1 MSHQVAATFLRAV
14 ASAIATKHE
23 DAMTAAQRR
32 VDVGEA
38 EADQVP
44 FLVGGFACLGFRG
57 GGKTWDPRRFGG
69 ET

>member
-1 MSHQVAATFLRAV
+1 
-14 ASAIATKHE
+14 
-23 DAMTAAQRR
+23 MTAAQRR

-44 FLVGGFACLGFRG
+44 QNFGSFLVSGGFP
-57 GGKTWDPRRFGG
+57 WDPGDFG

>member
-1 MSHQVAATFLRAV
+1 MLNQ
-14 ASAIATKHE
+14 

-44 FLVGGFACLGFRG
+44 WSAGRFLGFG
-57 GGKTWDPRRFGG
+57 VGFPWDQAISGNLG
-69 ET
+69 W